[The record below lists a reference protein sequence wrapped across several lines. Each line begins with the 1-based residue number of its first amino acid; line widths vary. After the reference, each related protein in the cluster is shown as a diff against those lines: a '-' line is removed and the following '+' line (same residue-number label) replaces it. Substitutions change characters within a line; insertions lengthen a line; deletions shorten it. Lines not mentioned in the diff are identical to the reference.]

1 MSAAQNWRKCRKSRV
16 QPAPQV
22 PYFCNLNRRS
32 DGKIGIRWYNTG
44 KEQYHTKLMFIAK
57 ASGNSIVLGGSTN
70 FTARNLDD
78 YNLENNLWVAV
89 PQDQPLYSEIS
100 GYFKRLWTNEGAE
113 YSLPLEEYQ
122 RDVTW
127 LKYIIFRIQI
137 SLGFT
142 TF

>member
-1 MSAAQNWRKCRKSRV
+1 
-16 QPAPQV
+16 
-22 PYFCNLNRRS
+22 
-32 DGKIGIRWYNTG
+32 
-44 KEQYHTKLMFIAK
+44 MFIAK
-57 ASGNSIVLGGSTN
+57 ASGSSIVLGGSTN

-78 YNLENNLWVAV
+78 YNLENDLWVAV
-89 PQDQPLYSEIS
+89 PQDQPLYTEIS
-100 GYFKRLWTNEGAE
+100 GYFNRLWNNEGAE

-122 RDVTW
+122 GDVTY